1 MKYKIFEKGG
11 QQMKHKKTNINHQ
24 YIHCL
29 FHLIMALVITQVL
42 AANVSAEEK
51 ILKGK
56 TVNINTAT
64 VEEFMQVPLITKEL
78 AKAIVEYREE
88 AGEFQ
93 VIEELL
99 QVDGFDRTL
108 LRKIK
113 GFLLLEGI
121 GGDECTC

>member
-1 MKYKIFEKGG
+1 MNN
-11 QQMKHKKTNINHQ
+11 KKTDSSHKIVLAVF
-24 YIHCL
+24 CL
-29 FHLIMALVITQVL
+29 FTSLFITLVLSAGI
-42 AANVSAEEK
+42 SAEEK
-51 ILKGK
+51 KLKGK

-64 VEEFMQVPLITKEL
+64 VEQFLEVPLITKEL
-78 AKAIVEYREE
+78 AERIVEYREE
-88 AGEFQ
+88 NGDFQ

-99 QVDGFDRTL
+99 QVDGFTREL

>member
-1 MKYKIFEKGG
+1 MCEKNSSLKSKKICGS
-11 QQMKHKKTNINHQ
+11 
-24 YIHCL
+24 L
-29 FHLIMALVITQVL
+29 FIILSLTFLISLCCSG
-42 AANVSAEEK
+42 NVFAEEE

-56 TVNINTAT
+56 TVNVNTAT
-64 VEEFMQVPLITKEL
+64 VEEFMEVPLITEEL
-78 AKAIVEYREE
+78 AEAIVEYREE
-88 AGEFQ
+88 AGDFQ

>member
-1 MKYKIFEKGG
+1 
-11 QQMKHKKTNINHQ
+11 
-24 YIHCL
+24 
-29 FHLIMALVITQVL
+29 V
-42 AANVSAEEK
+42 
-51 ILKGK
+51 LKGK
-56 TVNINTAT
+56 TVNVNTAT
-64 VEEFMQVPLITKEL
+64 VEEFMQVPLITEEL
-78 AKAIVEYREE
+78 AEAIVEYREE

>member
-1 MKYKIFEKGG
+1 MYKINDLL
-11 QQMKHKKTNINHQ
+11 KTKNICG
-24 YIHCL
+24 ITCTLL
-29 FHLIMALVITQVL
+29 FIALLLSMWCAGTVV
-42 AANVSAEEK
+42 AEEE
-51 ILKGK
+51 LKGK

-64 VEEFMQVPLITKEL
+64 AEEFMEVPLITEEL
-78 AKAIVEYREE
+78 AEAIVEYREE

-99 QVDGFDRTL
+99 QVDGFDRTI

>member
-1 MKYKIFEKGG
+1 
-11 QQMKHKKTNINHQ
+11 
-24 YIHCL
+24 
-29 FHLIMALVITQVL
+29 MALIITQSFAV
-42 AANVSAEEK
+42 NVSAEEK

-64 VEEFMQVPLITKEL
+64 VEEFMQVPLITEEL
-78 AKAIVEYREE
+78 AEAIVEYREE

-93 VIEELL
+93 VMEELL

-108 LRKIK
+108 LQKIK

-121 GGDECTC
+121 GGDDCTC